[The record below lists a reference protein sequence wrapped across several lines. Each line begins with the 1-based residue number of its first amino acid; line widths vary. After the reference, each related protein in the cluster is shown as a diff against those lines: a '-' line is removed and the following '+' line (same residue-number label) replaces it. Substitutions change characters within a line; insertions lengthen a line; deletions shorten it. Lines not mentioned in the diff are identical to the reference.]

1 MNNIIIKRVII
12 IICVIAAI
20 VALSYLRKYL
30 NTTTKNYL
38 RNAETFAK
46 PVNDDN
52 VLLIEFKKRFADR
65 KVILACEEDINDD
78 NRKDLVVI
86 SRLNDDIST
95 IAFLDTTNGFITTE
109 PIPAPRENQYMKFFN
124 MDEVDAIEVLITGE
138 KKGQVGYAIYKY
150 EDGRLIDIFGEGM
163 EDCC

>member
-1 MNNIIIKRVII
+1 MNDKIIKRIIVII
-12 IICVIAAI
+12 CIVVAIIV
-20 VALSYLRKYL
+20 LSYLRKYL
-30 NTTTKNYL
+30 NTTARNYL
-38 RNAETFAK
+38 RNAETFAN

-52 VLLIEFKKRFADR
+52 ILLIEFKKQYNNRN
-65 KVILACEEDINDD
+65 VILACEEDINND

-86 SRLNDDIST
+86 SSLNNDIST
-95 IAFLDTTNGFITTE
+95 IAFLDTINGFISTE

-124 MDEVDAIEVLITGE
+124 MDEVGAIEILITGE

-150 EDGRLIDIFGEGM
+150 EEGKLIDIFGEGM